1 MHVYM
6 QYSTGCVDINIYSDK
21 GVYTRVC
28 IRTYRHTYMY
38 VHAYILIQVNAIRI
52 IPYALSFV
60 LIDMYLYTHFPSP
73 TSTELERCVS

>member
-1 MHVYM
+1 M

-28 IRTYRHTYMY
+28 MRPYTHTYMY

-52 IPYALSFV
+52 IPHTLSFV
-60 LIDMYLYTHFPSP
+60 PIYVYLYTHFPS
-73 TSTELERCVS
+73 TNSSDTFHSMC

>member
-21 GVYTRVC
+21 AVYTRVC
-28 IRTYRHTYMY
+28 IRTYRHMY
-38 VHAYILIQVNAIRI
+38 VHAYILIQVNAVSI

-60 LIDMYLYTHFPSP
+60 LIYVYLYTYFPSP
-73 TSTELERCVS
+73 TNTEL